1 MNTDI
6 YNSIYIEFA
15 ILRNKQNIKYIQI
28 FINEYIIKIIL
39 NYIFYFTIIKRY
51 IPISYKIMLLRLQF
65 LVKKLESLAI
75 PNIYFSVSFNNNI
88 Y

>member
-39 NYIFYFTIIKRY
+39 NYIFYFIIIKRY
-51 IPISYKIMLLRLQF
+51 IPISYKIILLRCAVLG
-65 LVKKLESLAI
+65 
-75 PNIYFSVSFNNNI
+75 
-88 Y
+88 